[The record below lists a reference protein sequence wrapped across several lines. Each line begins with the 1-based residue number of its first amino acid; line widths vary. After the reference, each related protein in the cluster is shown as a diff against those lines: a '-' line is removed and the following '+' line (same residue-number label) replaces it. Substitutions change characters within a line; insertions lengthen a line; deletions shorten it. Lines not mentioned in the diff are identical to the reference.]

1 MVAFSDGVDAVVARF
16 AFGASVG
23 FLRAWSVIHPLLGE
37 SIETQASEGQ
47 QSMGG
52 PWVCVSLPP
61 LLYKGPCTVDGGT
74 LP

>member
-16 AFGASVG
+16 ALGASAG

-37 SIETQASEGQ
+37 RIETQASERQ

-61 LLYKGPCTVDGGT
+61 PLHKGPCAVDGST